1 MFKQKNYLAFG
12 AVVIVA
18 VVLLSLPTRAAV
30 RLKLAV
36 GSWFLPLFGLAGSAQ
51 QLPVDLAESVLPRRE
66 LLQQID
72 QLRRDNQQLKS
83 QLIQTA
89 VIARENDRLRELLG
103 WQHQTHWRLKSAN
116 VILRDS
122 ANWWRT
128 VQIDL
133 GTRDGLRWVL
143 ALSAPARAT
152 SCWSMPS

>member
-103 WQHQTHWRLKSAN
+103 WQHQTHWRLKSVN

-128 VQIDL
+128 V
-133 GTRDGLRWVL
+133 
-143 ALSAPARAT
+143 
-152 SCWSMPS
+152 